1 MEGHS
6 RRDLLRIAAGAVA
19 AVPVVAQG
27 VAQGVAQQT
36 TPLFFTPAEFQMV
49 DELTEIII
57 PADAHSPGARAAKV
71 ATYLDK
77 SLAESFEAEPR
88 QKFREGLKLVDKLS
102 GELHQKTFLE
112 STPKQRVA
120 VVAQMARN
128 EKKPKKPE
136 EQFFVQLKASTA
148 FAYYTSSIGI
158 HQEMEYKG
166 NTMQNEYAGLDAG
179 LVPIQLPDSSK

>member
-136 EQFFVQLKASTA
+136 EQFFAQLKASTA

>member
-19 AVPVVAQG
+19 AVPVVAQQ
-27 VAQGVAQQT
+27 AAET
-36 TPLFFTPAEFQMV
+36 ATAPAPLFFTPVEFQTV

-57 PADAHSPGARAAKV
+57 PADDHSPGARAAKV
-71 ATYLDK
+71 ATYIDK
-77 SLAESFEAEPR
+77 SLAESFENEPR

-102 GELHQKTFLE
+102 GELHHKTFLD

-120 VVAQMARN
+120 VVAHIARN
-128 EKKPKKPE
+128 EKTPKKPE
-136 EQFFVQLKASTA
+136 DQFFGQLKASTA

-166 NTMQNEYAGLDAG
+166 NTMQTEYAGFDAG

>member
-1 MEGHS
+1 
-6 RRDLLRIAAGAVA
+6 
-19 AVPVVAQG
+19 
-27 VAQGVAQQT
+27 
-36 TPLFFTPAEFQMV
+36 V
-49 DELTEIII
+49 DN
-57 PADAHSPGARAAKV
+57 
-71 ATYLDK
+71 
-77 SLAESFEAEPR
+77 
-88 QKFREGLKLVDKLS
+88 LS
-102 GELHQKTFLE
+102 TQLHKKTFVE

-128 EKKPKKPE
+128 EKTPKKPE

-166 NTMQNEYAGLDAG
+166 NTMQNEYAGFDAG

>member
-19 AVPVVAQG
+19 TVPAVAQDISKQPAG
-27 VAQGVAQQT
+27 GA
-36 TPLFFTPAEFQMV
+36 PLFFTPTEFQMV

-57 PADAHSPGARAAKV
+57 PADDHSPGARAAKV
-71 ATYLDK
+71 AAYIDT

-102 GELHQKTFLE
+102 SELHHKTFLE
-112 STPKQRVA
+112 STPQQRVA
-120 VVAQMARN
+120 VVAHMARS
-128 EKKPKKPE
+128 EKAPKKPE
-136 EQFFVQLKASTA
+136 ERFFLELKGKTA

-166 NTMQNEYAGLDAG
+166 NTMQTEYAGFDAD

>member
-19 AVPVVAQG
+19 AVPAVAQG
-27 VAQGVAQQT
+27 VAQRA

-57 PADAHSPGARAAKV
+57 PADDHSPGARAAKV

-166 NTMQNEYAGLDAG
+166 NTMQNEYAGFDAG

>member
-6 RRDLLRIAAGAVA
+6 RRDLIRIAAGAVA
-19 AVPVVAQG
+19 AVPVIAQP
-27 VAQGVAQQT
+27 VSAQEAAA
-36 TPLFFTPAEFQMV
+36 PRFFTPVEFQMV

-57 PADAHSPGARAAKV
+57 PADDHSPGARAAKV

-77 SLAESFEAEPR
+77 SLAEEFESEPR
-88 QKFREGLKLVDKLS
+88 TKFREGLKLVDKLS
-102 GELHQKTFLE
+102 RELNQKTFME
-112 STPKQRVA
+112 STPKQRVG

-128 EKKPKKPE
+128 EKSPKKPE
-136 EQFFVQLKASTA
+136 EHFFVQLKASTA

-166 NTMQNEYAGLDAG
+166 NTMQTEYAGFDAG
-179 LVPIQLPDSSK
+179 LVPIQLPESSK

>member
-1 MEGHS
+1 VQTEVKPPT
-6 RRDLLRIAAGAVA
+6 AAA
-19 AVPVVAQG
+19 AVPLAAQP
-27 VAQGVAQQT
+27 T

-57 PADAHSPGARAAKV
+57 PADDHSPGARAANV

-77 SLAESFEAEPR
+77 SLAEAFENEPR
-88 QKFREGLKLVDKLS
+88 QRFREGLKLVDKLS
-102 GELHQKTFLE
+102 GELNTKTFLE

-136 EQFFVQLKASTA
+136 ELFFVQLKASTA

-166 NTMQNEYAGLDAG
+166 NTMQNEYAGFDAG
-179 LVPIQLPDSSK
+179 LAPIQLPDSSR

>member
-19 AVPVVAQG
+19 AVPA
-27 VAQGVAQQT
+27 VAQQVAET
-36 TPLFFTPAEFQMV
+36 AASRAPLFFTPVEFQMV

-57 PADAHSPGARAAKV
+57 PADDHSPGARAAKV

-77 SLAESFEAEPR
+77 SLAESFENEPR
-88 QKFREGLKLVDKLS
+88 QKFREGLKLVDKATS
-102 GELHQKTFLE
+102 QLHQKTFLE
-112 STPKQRVA
+112 STPEQRVA

-166 NTMQNEYAGLDAG
+166 NTMQNEYAGFDAG